1 MGRFVAAIDLL
12 EPLPPKPT
20 ARTSTARAS
29 LTRPA
34 RARPELPSAELPPSR
49 KRVSTLVAPQLVA
62 EFSVD
67 GIPRPQGSMRAFVPK
82 GGRRAYLTSD
92 NPKTR
97 PWKTDVAAAARA
109 GKLVIWQGPV
119 AVGITFRLPRP
130 KGHVGKSGLLPSA
143 PHHPAVKPDLDKLAR
158 AVLDA
163 LVEAGVIVDDSL
175 VVRLAAR
182 KVYGEPGASVRV
194 MAEVTP

>member
-1 MGRFVAAIDLL
+1 M
-12 EPLPPKPT
+12 
-20 ARTSTARAS
+20 TS
-29 LTRPA
+29 LI
-34 RARPELPSAELPPSR
+34 E
-49 KRVSTLVAPQLVA
+49 PQLVA
-62 EFSVD
+62 EFSVA
-67 GIPRPQGSMRAFVPK
+67 GIPRPQGSMRQVPVK
-82 GGRRAYLTSD
+82 GYARPFLTSD
-92 NPKTR
+92 NPKLKAWR
-97 PWKTDVAAAARA
+97 RDVSDAARA
-109 GKLVIWQGPV
+109 GRHVVWLGPV

-194 MAEVTP
+194 VAEVTP